1 MRARIVLCLLTLA
14 LAACLTGCSDLKSV
28 IKDLPGEPMK
38 GSTHV
43 VSCSGRL
50 QSWGQCISK
59 AAKLCGDFK
68 FTVLRSAGEPH
79 EGPPQSAKRV
89 RTMYVKCN

>member
-1 MRARIVLCLLTLA
+1 MRARLVLLLPILV
-14 LAACLTGCSDLKSV
+14 LTGCLKGCGDLKTV
-28 IKDLPGEPMK
+28 MNELPKKD
-38 GSTHV
+38 THV

-68 FTVLRSAGEPH
+68 FTVVRSAGEPH
-79 EGPPQSAKRV
+79 DGPPQSAKRV